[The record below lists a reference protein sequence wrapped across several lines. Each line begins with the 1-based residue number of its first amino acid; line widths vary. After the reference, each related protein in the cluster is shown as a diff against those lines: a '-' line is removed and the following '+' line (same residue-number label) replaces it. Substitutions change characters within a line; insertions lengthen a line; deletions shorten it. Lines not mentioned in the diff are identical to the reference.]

1 MTRYIL
7 QIHCPDQKGLIAG
20 TTQVLAKAGAN
31 IIDLQQH
38 TAKDIETFFLRA
50 VFDIE
55 ADGIPEVK
63 RHLET
68 IAPHLQLNWKLF
80 DTTKTE
86 RVAIFVSKTDHCL
99 YELLLKRRD
108 GDLPCEFSCIVG
120 NHPDLGPVGGTF
132 GVPFYYVP
140 SNPDKT
146 IPENRFREII
156 KETNTDTIV
165 LARYMQILSE
175 AFTKNSST
183 ASSTS
188 TTGSSRHSR
197 EPSPTTRHGARVLR
211 SSVPP
216 PTLQQKTSTKV
227 LSFVKIFCACPKPQA
242 SMNLSNSARTSKSV
256 RFRKPSNFGLN
267 TAYSF
272 TQAERSS
279 SRSHQ
284 CPKNSRTTKPSKSRP
299 APSRAKL
306 RPRTHRLPMLF
317 LEQKKSSIR

>member
-7 QIHCPDQKGLIAG
+7 QIFCPDQKGLIAG

-80 DTTKTE
+80 DTSKTE

-99 YELLLKRRD
+99 YDLLLKRRD

-120 NHPDLGPVGGTF
+120 NHPDLGPVGGSF

-156 KETNTDTIV
+156 EETKTDTIV
-165 LARYMQILSE
+165 LARYMQILTAQFTE
-175 AFTKNSST
+175 EFKYRIINIHHGFLPAFKGAKPYHQAWHKGVKIIGATAHFATEDLDQGPIICQDIQRVPET
-183 ASSTS
+183 ASIDELVELGKDIEKRTLSQALKLWLE
-188 TTGSSRHSR
+188 H
-197 EPSPTTRHGARVLR
+197 RV
-211 SSVPP
+211 
-216 PTLQQKTSTKV
+216 
-227 LSFVKIFCACPKPQA
+227 FVHAG
-242 SMNLSNSARTSKSV
+242 RT
-256 RFRKPSNFGLN
+256 FIL
-267 TAYSF
+267 
-272 TQAERSS
+272 
-279 SRSHQ
+279 
-284 CPKNSRTTKPSKSRP
+284 
-299 APSRAKL
+299 
-306 RPRTHRLPMLF
+306 
-317 LEQKKSSIR
+317 

>member
-1 MTRYIL
+1 MNRYIL

-55 ADGIPEVK
+55 QDGIPEIK

-80 DTTKTE
+80 DTSRTE
-86 RVAIFVSKTDHCL
+86 RVAIFVSKTDHC
-99 YELLLKRRD
+99 
-108 GDLPCEFSCIVG
+108 
-120 NHPDLGPVGGTF
+120 LGPVGGTF

-156 KETNTDTIV
+156 AETKTDTVV

-175 AFTKNSST
+175 SFTEEFKYRIINIHHGFLPAFKGAKPYHQAWHKGVKIIGATAHFATEDLDQGPIICQDIQRVPET
-183 ASSTS
+183 ASIDELVELGKDIEKRTLSAALKLWLE
-188 TTGSSRHSR
+188 H
-197 EPSPTTRHGARVLR
+197 RV
-211 SSVPP
+211 
-216 PTLQQKTSTKV
+216 
-227 LSFVKIFCACPKPQA
+227 FVYAG
-242 SMNLSNSARTSKSV
+242 RT
-256 RFRKPSNFGLN
+256 FIL
-267 TAYSF
+267 
-272 TQAERSS
+272 
-279 SRSHQ
+279 
-284 CPKNSRTTKPSKSRP
+284 
-299 APSRAKL
+299 
-306 RPRTHRLPMLF
+306 
-317 LEQKKSSIR
+317 

>member
-7 QIHCPDQKGLIAG
+7 QILCPDQKGLIAG

-55 ADGIPEVK
+55 SDDIPEVK

-80 DTTKTE
+80 DTSKTE

-99 YELLLKRRD
+99 YDLLLKRRD

-120 NHPDLGPVGGTF
+120 NHPDLGPVGGSF
-132 GVPFYYVP
+132 GVPFNYVP

-156 KETNTDTIV
+156 EETKTDTIV
-165 LARYMQILSE
+165 LARYMQILTAQFTE
-175 AFTKNSST
+175 EFKYRIINIHHGFLPAFKGAKPYHQAWHKGVKIIGATAHFATEDLDQGPIICQDIQRVPET
-183 ASSTS
+183 ASIDELVELGKDIEKRTLSQALKLWLE
-188 TTGSSRHSR
+188 H
-197 EPSPTTRHGARVLR
+197 RV
-211 SSVPP
+211 
-216 PTLQQKTSTKV
+216 
-227 LSFVKIFCACPKPQA
+227 FVHAG
-242 SMNLSNSARTSKSV
+242 RT
-256 RFRKPSNFGLN
+256 FIL
-267 TAYSF
+267 
-272 TQAERSS
+272 
-279 SRSHQ
+279 
-284 CPKNSRTTKPSKSRP
+284 
-299 APSRAKL
+299 
-306 RPRTHRLPMLF
+306 
-317 LEQKKSSIR
+317 

>member
-7 QIHCPDQKGLIAG
+7 QIFCPDQKGLIAG

-55 ADGIPEVK
+55 SDGIPEVK

-80 DTTKTE
+80 DTSKTE

-99 YELLLKRRD
+99 YDLLLKRRD

-120 NHPDLGPVGGTF
+120 NHPDLGPVGGSF

-156 KETNTDTIV
+156 EETKTDTIV
-165 LARYMQILSE
+165 LARYMQILTAQFTE
-175 AFTKNSST
+175 EFKYRIINIHHGFLPAFKGAKPYHQAWHKGVKIIGATAHFATEDLDQGPIICQDIQRVPET
-183 ASSTS
+183 ASIDELVELGKDIEKRTLSQALKLWLE
-188 TTGSSRHSR
+188 H
-197 EPSPTTRHGARVLR
+197 RV
-211 SSVPP
+211 
-216 PTLQQKTSTKV
+216 
-227 LSFVKIFCACPKPQA
+227 FVHAG
-242 SMNLSNSARTSKSV
+242 RT
-256 RFRKPSNFGLN
+256 FIL
-267 TAYSF
+267 
-272 TQAERSS
+272 
-279 SRSHQ
+279 
-284 CPKNSRTTKPSKSRP
+284 
-299 APSRAKL
+299 
-306 RPRTHRLPMLF
+306 
-317 LEQKKSSIR
+317 